1 LDIKLEK
8 KNATEASIKIK
19 LIQNDYQQKV
29 EEKIKDYAKK
39 ANIKGF
45 RPGKVPI
52 GLVKKMYGTS
62 ILVEEVNHMLSH
74 AVNDYIKDNNL
85 NIIGQPL
92 PNHDR
97 AEKIDWD
104 TQTEFEFDFD
114 IGLVDEF
121 KYDLSKKQKIKN
133 YTIEIDKKTVDETV
147 DNIKKQFGNSTNP
160 DSSIESDSLYGTF
173 SQLEGELSNETQV
186 EISSIEKKE
195 QKDFIG
201 VKKDDII
208 EFEIHK
214 AFKNTA
220 VLASL
225 LNLPEDEAKS
235 LKGKFSF
242 TVKNVNRIEPA
253 EINQELFDKV
263 FGKDIIKTEDEF
275 IQKIKDT
282 VSGNYTR
289 ETTLFLENSI
299 RDHFVDKTKIE
310 IPNDFLKKWLLA
322 SNEGKV
328 TVEEIDNEFDA
339 TIKHLK
345 WDLIKSKIAEDHEL
359 KVENNEVVDKAK
371 SMIIEQFGG
380 AAIAEQLG
388 DQMNEF
394 ADNYLKGDNGDN
406 YMKIFQQLHSEK
418 IINHIKENITLSDKK
433 VSVEEFQKIILN

>member
-1 LDIKLEK
+1 MDIKLEK

>member
-1 LDIKLEK
+1 MDIKLEK

-328 TVEEIDNEFDA
+328 TAEEIDNEFDA